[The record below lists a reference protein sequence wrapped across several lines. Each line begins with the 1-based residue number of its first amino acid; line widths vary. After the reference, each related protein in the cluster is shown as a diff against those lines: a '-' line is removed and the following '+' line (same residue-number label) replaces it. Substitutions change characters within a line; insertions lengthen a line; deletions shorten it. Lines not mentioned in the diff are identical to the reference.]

1 MQTLFK
7 TVSFLLVL
15 ACLLFNMMEAAR
27 AGDKTVDKS
36 NLTILGL
43 VIGDCTSQDIYSKL
57 GPGIPFKDE
66 ANPNVTQLCYVSNN
80 DDTLI
85 LFSFKNS
92 QCARFKMMSQKIRF
106 YKRHFCEKSPLV
118 SKHLATGSSI
128 KLGMSKSRLKA
139 TLGAPR
145 HESDENMEYVYEWI
159 QKRNTLETERGSQD
173 LRNAK
178 GAPHRK
184 LKTIIRVEFS
194 DAKLI
199 SFDVLKY
206 SQY

>member
-1 MQTLFK
+1 MQTLLK
-7 TVSFLLVL
+7 IVSFLLVL

-27 AGDKTVDKS
+27 AADKTVDKS

-43 VIGDCTSQDIYSKL
+43 VIGDCTSPDIYSKL

-66 ANPNVTQLCYVSNN
+66 ANPNFTQLCYVSDK

-92 QCARFKMMSQKIRF
+92 QCTRFKLMSQKIRF
-106 YKRHFCEKSPLV
+106 YKWHFCEKSPLV
-118 SKHLATGSSI
+118 SKHLATGSGT
-128 KLGMSKSRLKA
+128 KLGMSKRRLKA
-139 TLGAPR
+139 ILGTPR

-178 GAPHRK
+178 GTPHRK